1 MTLLRKLFSFFH
13 ERLGKTF
20 RWLILM
26 AFFRGVLEILTL
38 VSIIPFVALVMN
50 PSVINSS
57 SSLSYLFTL
66 SGLNSTK
73 IFSIYFGAIIL
84 LLFIF
89 SSLIIAYIDFRFL
102 KKSCEIQHL
111 TASELFNSILSKKY
125 AYFFEVD
132 TSEILKNLS
141 TDVDVLRDNVV
152 IGFFEILIK
161 SVTCL
166 FLLMALLAYKPLVA
180 VIMLLTFVFSYFIC
194 FMVVKKKQGNNAYF
208 VQKNREDR
216 YLLIKDAMACVHEI
230 KIFQKE
236 GFFDSR
242 HQKYSK
248 NYVDL
253 MSSNIVISKLPKT
266 LLELISFGSVV
277 LLILVLLA
285 LGYSNSS
292 IITTLCIFAIA
303 GYRLAPYLN
312 QIYVAGIGLKFCS
325 QTFLSLQDKIRGYT
339 KVSFNETCDNLT
351 FKQSIV
357 YNNMCFKY
365 PSSSDNLFDQINI
378 KIFKNTTMAFIG
390 KSGGGKSTLVN
401 LLCGQLV
408 PDSVDFIVDGEC
420 LEFNSRKIGAA
431 FGFVPQKV
439 SLLNDSV
446 LANIAFGEPSDLIDK
461 GKVIAAAKQ
470 SAIHDV
476 IVALENGYDSQ
487 IGEGGIKLSGGQ
499 RQRLGIARA
508 LYFDPEI
515 LIFDEATS
523 SLDATTEASI
533 MKTIESFSMDKT
545 IIIIAHRV
553 STVENVDYL
562 YNVENGTVNLVDSR
576 KRLKQTETLI

>member
-1 MTLLRKLFSFFH
+1 MTLLRQLFLFFH
-13 ERLGKTF
+13 ERLGKSF
-20 RWLILM
+20 RWLILL
-26 AFFRGVLEILTL
+26 ALFRGGLEILTL
-38 VSIIPFVALVMN
+38 VSIVPFVALVMN
-50 PSVINSS
+50 PSIIHSS
-57 SSLSYLFTL
+57 RSLSYLFTL
-66 SGLNSTK
+66 SGLNSIK
-73 IFSIYFGAIIL
+73 IFSIYFGIIVL
-84 LLFIF
+84 LLYIF
-89 SSLIIAYIDFRFL
+89 SSLLMTYIDFRFL

-111 TASELFNSILSKKY
+111 TASDLFNSILSKKY

-152 IGFFEILIK
+152 IAFFDLMIK
-161 SVTCL
+161 TVTCL
-166 FLLMALLAYKPLVA
+166 FIFVALMAYKPLVA
-180 VIMLLTFVFSYFIC
+180 IIILLTFVMSYFIC
-194 FMVVKKKQGNNAYF
+194 FMMVKKKQGNNAYL

-216 YLLIKDAMACVHEI
+216 YLLIKDAMASVHEI

-236 GFFDSR
+236 GFFDSE

-253 MSSNIVISKLPKT
+253 MSSNIMISKLPKT

-277 LLILVLLA
+277 LLILVLLV
-285 LGYSNSS
+285 LGYSNTSVV
-292 IITTLCIFAIA
+292 TTLCIFAIA

-325 QTFLSLQDKIRGYT
+325 QTFLSLQDKIRGYSKASFT
-339 KVSFNETCDNLT
+339 KSGVHLKFME
-351 FKQSIV
+351 SIA
-357 YNNMCFKY
+357 YNNLCFKY
-365 PSSSDNLFDQINI
+365 PSSSDNLFERINI
-378 KIFKNTTMAFIG
+378 KIFKNTTTAFIG

-408 PDSVDFIVDGEC
+408 PDSVDFTVDGER
-420 LEFNSRKIGAA
+420 LEFNTRKIGTV

-446 LANIAFGEPSDLIDK
+446 LANIAFGEPADLIDK
-461 GKVIAAAKQ
+461 DKVIAAAKQ

-523 SLDATTEASI
+523 SLDNATEASI
-533 MKTIESFSMDKT
+533 MKTIESFSKDKT
-545 IIIIAHRV
+545 IIIIAHRL
-553 STVENVDYL
+553 STVEHVDYL
-562 YNVENGTVNLVDSR
+562 YNVEDGAVNLVKSFNS
-576 KRLKQTETLI
+576 LGQTEAII